1 MAASASDFNE
11 TNFNES
17 NFNTI
22 LTKLQN
28 TTRTSDED
36 KELSNMMNGMH
47 FTKKKE
53 FLKNLN
59 FSKLTLTNVTFN
71 GAKIMNCNFDYSTL
85 VKCSFEGAEIGAKDG
100 ETTFNWAILEGTNFK
115 NTQIWD
121 TSFYGAYLKDA
132 TFENSGMSGV
142 SFVDSILLN
151 ARFDNSLFEL
161 YAGETDFDG
170 AVTIGAT
177 FVDIV
182 ADEDDDVNPVV
193 SLINNHN
200 PSQHLV
206 TIKGLDEDKI
216 NNHFKKIR
224 HMKQIRD
231 TYTLR
236 PLRKL
241 VLNSLKGEDLEY
253 AKGMLPHLFPGQID
267 KKLTFSNIGG
277 RRKNTKKRILT
288 RKTKRKRTK
297 STKRRRH

>member
-1 MAASASDFNE
+1 MAASASEFNA
-11 TNFNES
+11 T

-22 LTKLQN
+22 LTQLQN
-28 TTRTSDED
+28 TNRTSDQD

-47 FTKKKE
+47 FTKNKE
-53 FLKNLN
+53 HLKNLN

-71 GAKIMNCNFDYSTL
+71 GATIMNCNFDYSTL
-85 VKCSFEGAEIGAKDG
+85 ENCSFEGANIGAKDG

-115 NTQIWD
+115 NTEIWD

-142 SFVDSILLN
+142 SFVDAILLN
-151 ARFDNSLFEL
+151 ARFNNSLFEL

-177 FVDIV
+177 FVNIV

-200 PSQHLV
+200 PIKHLV
-206 TIKGLDEDKI
+206 IIKGLNEDEI

-231 TYTLR
+231 EYKLR

-241 VLNSLKGEDLEY
+241 VLNSLQGEDLDY
-253 AKGMLPHLFPGQID
+253 AKRMLPHLFPGQV
-267 KKLTFSNIGG
+267 GG
-277 RRKNTKKRILT
+277 KRKT
-288 RKTKRKRTK
+288 RKYRKSKKSKKYKRHTKNRK
-297 STKRRRH
+297 